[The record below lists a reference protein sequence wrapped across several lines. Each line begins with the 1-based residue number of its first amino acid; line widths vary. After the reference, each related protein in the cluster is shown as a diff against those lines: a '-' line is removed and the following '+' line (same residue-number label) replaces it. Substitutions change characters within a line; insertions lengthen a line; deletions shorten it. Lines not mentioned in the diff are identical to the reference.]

1 MHMRTGEPR
10 RPRQRLTPGR
20 ATAQIVPPALRTA
33 QRDPLAGTRR
43 LASHA
48 CEMFAT
54 CRLRGTPGGL
64 GTVPPIMLIYAGIDE
79 AGYGPMLG
87 PLCVG
92 CTAFVLEDADP
103 AAGAPNLWSILG
115 DAVCRS
121 KSDGR
126 KRIAID
132 DSKKLKGAKTSKT
145 THPLKHLERAVLAF
159 AAPEGDLPA
168 DDAALFERLGVRVAD
183 RPWYASTTAL
193 PLGQSGEELH
203 IASARLHRAMDSA
216 AARCRL
222 LHCEAIDAQTFNEGV
237 QRMGRKSNV
246 NFGAAMRLADAVW
259 RAWPRDHPRVIVD
272 RQGGR
277 THYLRQLQ
285 MTWPEAHIRIVAESE
300 EVSRY
305 RLDRGGSLLTIS
317 FRQESETRHLPVALA
332 SMIAKYVR
340 ELLMLRLNRFF
351 TGHMPELK
359 PTAGYVQ
366 DGRRYLAEIAPLID
380 ELRLP
385 RRSLVRSV

>member
-1 MHMRTGEPR
+1 
-10 RPRQRLTPGR
+10 
-20 ATAQIVPPALRTA
+20 
-33 QRDPLAGTRR
+33 
-43 LASHA
+43 
-48 CEMFAT
+48 
-54 CRLRGTPGGL
+54 
-64 GTVPPIMLIYAGIDE
+64 MLVYAGIDE

-87 PLCVG
+87 PLCVA
-92 CTAFVLEDADP
+92 CCAFVLDEADP

-121 KSDGR
+121 KSDRR
-126 KRIAID
+126 KRIAVD
-132 DSKKLKGAKTSKT
+132 DSKKLKGAKTSRT
-145 THPLKHLERAVLAF
+145 AHPLKHLERAVLAF

-168 DDAALFERLGVRVAD
+168 DDAALFDRLGVRVAD
-183 RPWYASTTAL
+183 HPWYASRTAL
-193 PLGQSGEELH
+193 PLGQSDEELR

-222 LHCEAIDAQTFNEGV
+222 LRCKAIDAQAFNEGV
-237 QRMGRKSNV
+237 ERMGRKSNV

-259 RAWPRDHPRVIVD
+259 RAWPHAHPRVIVD

-285 MTWPEAHIRIVAESE
+285 MTWPEAQLRIVAESE

-305 RLDRGGSLLTIS
+305 RLDREGSLLTIT
-317 FRQESETRHLPVALA
+317 FRRESETHHLPVALA
-332 SMIAKYVR
+332 SMAAKYVR

-351 TGHMPELK
+351 TGHLPELK

-366 DGRRYLAEIAPLID
+366 DGRRYLRDIALVID